1 MTQSPNDSN
10 DAKRLKEKRERAISV
25 MRYFVMIQ
33 QQVQDSRDPQEISQ
47 KGQKVLDVLA
57 QPLATQHFGR
67 FIAIEVDSGEYF
79 LGDTV
84 IEATRKAQAQYP
96 GKIFFL
102 GRIGYRTAYT
112 FKGRR

>member
-1 MTQSPNDSN
+1 
-10 DAKRLKEKRERAISV
+10 
-25 MRYFVMIQ
+25 MIQ
-33 QQVQDSRDPQEISQ
+33 QIQDQPPIHEISQ
-47 KGQKVLDVLA
+47 KGQRVLEALL
-57 QPLATQHFGR
+57 QELKGKHFGR

-79 LGDTV
+79 LGDTAV
-84 IEATRKAQAQYP
+84 EATRKAQAKHP

>member
-1 MTQSPNDSN
+1 MMQ
-10 DAKRLKEKRERAISV
+10 
-25 MRYFVMIQ
+25 IQ
-33 QQVQDSRDPQEISQ
+33 EQADPYEISK
-47 KGQKVLDVLA
+47 KGQKVLETLT
-57 QPLATQHFGR
+57 PELEKKHFGQ
-67 FIAIEVDSGEYF
+67 FIAIDADSGEYF
-79 LGDTV
+79 IGDTV

>member
-1 MTQSPNDSN
+1 MMQIQ
-10 DAKRLKEKRERAISV
+10 ERA
-25 MRYFVMIQ
+25 
-33 QQVQDSRDPQEISQ
+33 DPYEISK
-47 KGQKVLDVLA
+47 KGRKVLETLT
-57 QPLATQHFGR
+57 PELEKKHFGQ
-67 FIAIEVDSGEYF
+67 FIAIDADSGEYF
-79 LGDTV
+79 IGDTV

>member
-1 MTQSPNDSN
+1 M
-10 DAKRLKEKRERAISV
+10 
-25 MRYFVMIQ
+25 M
-33 QQVQDSRDPQEISQ
+33 QQVQDSLDPQEISQ
-47 KGQKVLDVLA
+47 KGQKILDALTQTLVA
-57 QPLATQHFGR
+57 QHFGR
-67 FIAIEVDSGEYF
+67 IIAIEADSGEYF
-79 LGDTV
+79 LGNTA

>member
-1 MTQSPNDSN
+1 M
-10 DAKRLKEKRERAISV
+10 
-25 MRYFVMIQ
+25 M
-33 QQVQDSRDPQEISQ
+33 QQVQERPDTHKISK
-47 KGQKVLDVLA
+47 KGQRVLEAISEELEKK
-57 QPLATQHFGR
+57 HFGR

-79 LGDTV
+79 IGDTV
-84 IEATRKAQAQYP
+84 IEATRKAQAKHP